1 MRAHHYHAKR
11 KIEAVVICLEG
22 VVSTKE
28 MDLFVSDDNDPD
40 YYVEYESG
48 DDARDWR

>member
-1 MRAHHYHAKR
+1 
-11 KIEAVVICLEG
+11 
-22 VVSTKE
+22 

-48 DDARDWR
+48 DDARDWRYAHRNIHDNIEDPSI